1 MKNFPVFLTYI
12 ILEQPNRG
20 GGSLLWPF
28 PADPGVQE
36 LKGIYDFVIQFSENW
51 IQICTMDTK
60 QSQTSII
67 VINSFGPCTTD
78 LVKADP

>member
-36 LKGIYDFVIQFSENW
+36 LKGIYLKTLSSS
-51 IQICTMDTK
+51 
-60 QSQTSII
+60 SQKTGYKYAPWTPNKVI
-67 VINSFGPCTTD
+67 VINSFGPCTTG